1 MPGMTTEPNEFLF
14 NNAYC
19 ERVKAAREAKGW
31 SAATMASALGIPA
44 ERYRKYENRSPLPP
58 YLIERF
64 CLIAGI
70 EPHFLITGKRQVP
83 ILPSIEAQA
92 KRRA

>member
-1 MPGMTTEPNEFLF
+1 MTNEPNEFVF

-19 ERVKAAREAKGW
+19 ARVKSAREDKGW
-31 SAATMASALGIPA
+31 SAATMATALGIPA

-64 CLIAGI
+64 CLVTGI
-70 EPHFLITGKRQVP
+70 EPHFLVTGKRPVYAQPP
-83 ILPSIEAQA
+83 IETQPR
-92 KRRA
+92 RRA